1 MLQMVL
7 WFGWAEL
14 MFHYWIFAA
23 LHFTNSAAWRAAL
36 PCRICC
42 RFFIHPAAGPRGA
55 RGSRTL
61 PGDGGKCFWGYTFH
75 FHEFPFP
82 TSLAHI
88 SMLCIHSATNPLIFW
103 RCASTLYIASIFER
117 KGERIYKSSQDAVG
131 GRVMFYKIIFP

>member
-14 MFHYWIFAA
+14 MFRYWIFAA

-55 RGSRTL
+55 RGSRTQ

-75 FHEFPFP
+75 FQEFHCRHHCLIHQCSAFILNQ
-82 TSLAHI
+82 THHFLALCFNIDHI
-88 SMLCIHSATNPLIFW
+88 QNLFSAKLTTFNQGLMMLMGQGLRSVSW
-103 RCASTLYIASIFER
+103 
-117 KGERIYKSSQDAVG
+117 
-131 GRVMFYKIIFP
+131 